1 MIEIIILHALKS
13 VKNIFLANCF
23 VYKTV
28 CIDDKFSKPAV
39 LYRGKNELNYCK
51 KAIRKHFNNN
61 LVKSTKDEEIFQ
73 SSNKCWI
80 CNKLFDIGDNKV
92 RDHCHVIGKYRG
104 LAHRSCN
111 INLRLTK
118 RFL

>member
-61 LVKSTKDEEIFQ
+61 LASLQKMKKFFSQ
-73 SSNKCWI
+73 
-80 CNKLFDIGDNKV
+80 
-92 RDHCHVIGKYRG
+92 VINAGY
-104 LAHRSCN
+104 A
-111 INLRLTK
+111 INCLM
-118 RFL
+118 